1 MIQVKYKTG
10 SAREEIA
17 TAQIRFLVSRLRA
30 SSYIEDMVSHGD
42 LLRQVQDLAAK
53 ASETK
58 ALMQR
63 ISDYLHLVMPRYNSI
78 SFRLIDEANPGVL
91 VLGPYT
97 GSITPQ
103 LRVAVGQGLCGT
115 AAATGQTVVV
125 NNVAGD
131 SRYLRASSLVKAE
144 IVVPIFVR
152 GQFTAEIDVQ
162 SYFLDAFQDPNDRA
176 FLESCANV
184 VGKFM
189 EARAQK
195 A

>member
-1 MIQVKYKTG
+1 VKSSPRRK
-10 SAREEIA
+10 
-17 TAQIRFLVSRLRA
+17 QDFWFSRPAA

-63 ISDYLHLVMPRYNSI
+63 ISDYLHSVMPRYNSI
-78 SFRLIDEANPGVL
+78 SFRLIDEAKPGML
-91 VLGPYT
+91 ILGPYT

-131 SRYLRASSLVKAE
+131 SRYLEASSMVKSE
-144 IVVPIFVR
+144 IVAPIFVR
-152 GQFTAEIDVQ
+152 GKFAAEIDVQ
-162 SYFLDAFQDPNDRA
+162 SYFIDAFQDPNDRS
-176 FLESCANV
+176 FLESCAVV

-189 EARAQK
+189 ETHAK
-195 A
+195 DV